1 MARQIEYN
9 FKPLTRQ
16 SEALKFLSVDSDVET
31 ILYGGAA
38 GGGKTMLGCMW
49 QILRRL
55 KYPGT
60 RSLIGRAKLDTLKK
74 TTMNTFFQVAQQIGL
89 KAGED
94 FAYNQ
99 QSHIIKFSNGSEI
112 ILADLQLYPSD
123 PMMTD
128 LGGLELTDI
137 FVDEATEIAEK
148 AYSILTSRI
157 RYKLT
162 HFCTKCSAQ
171 ELDKGEVTKQDKSG
185 KAIEWLCKVCNQKSS
200 GLKPKVLLSCNPSK
214 GWIYNQFYLPYK
226 NQNLPEHRA
235 FVQALPGDNI
245 HLPDSYVTSL
255 TRLPEADRKRLLEGD
270 WEFDNSSDRLYMYDE
285 LMRCFREPMAVGE
298 GYITADIARLGK
310 DRTVLCVWKG
320 LSCIDIVVLRQ
331 KRQDEVKAE
340 IQRLMNQHQVR
351 LSNVLADADGVG
363 GGLVDSLRC
372 REFMNGSKAVRGTQ
386 YMNLK
391 ADCYFRLGELIDKNE
406 ITLPIKWQEDIVKE
420 LELIRRVDPDKEGKL
435 RVTSKDTISQRTG
448 GISPDIADAIMM
460 RAFFELNR
468 NYTKYA
474 FI

>member
-1 MARQIEYN
+1 MERQINYN
-9 FKPLTRQ
+9 FKPLSRQ

-112 ILADLQLYPSD
+112 ILADLFLYPAD
-123 PMMTD
+123 PQMTD
-128 LGGLELTDI
+128 LGGLELTDVFI
-137 FVDEATEIAEK
+137 DEATEITEK
-148 AYSILTSRI
+148 AYSIVSSRI
-157 RYKLT
+157 RYKLNE
-162 HFCTKCSAQ
+162 F
-171 ELDKGEVTKQDKSG
+171 
-185 KAIEWLCKVCNQKSS
+185 
-200 GLKPKVLLSCNPSK
+200 GLKPKILLTCNPSK

-285 LMRCFREPMAVGE
+285 LMRCFREPMNVGD

-340 IQRLMNQHQVR
+340 IQRLMNTHSIR

-406 ITLPIKWQEDIVKE
+406 ITFPIKWQEDIVKE

>member
-74 TTMNTFFQVAQQIGL
+74 TTMATFFQVANEIGL

-94 FAYNQ
+94 FIYNQ

-112 ILADLQLYPSD
+112 ILADLFLYPSD

-128 LGGLELTDI
+128 LGGLEVTDVFI
-137 FVDEATEIAEK
+137 DEATEITEK
-148 AYSILTSRI
+148 AYSIVSSRI
-157 RYKLT
+157 RYKLNE
-162 HFCTKCSAQ
+162 F
-171 ELDKGEVTKQDKSG
+171 
-185 KAIEWLCKVCNQKSS
+185 
-200 GLKPKVLLSCNPSK
+200 GLKPKILLTCNPSK

-285 LMRCFREPMAVGE
+285 LIRCFREPMNVGE

-340 IQRLMNQHQVR
+340 IQRLMNQHGIR

-372 REFMNGSKAVRGTQ
+372 REFMNGSKAVRGNQ

>member
-74 TTMNTFFQVAQQIGL
+74 TTMATFFQVANEIGL

-94 FAYNQ
+94 FIYNQ

-112 ILADLQLYPSD
+112 ILADLFLYPSD

-128 LGGLELTDI
+128 LGGLEVTDVFI
-137 FVDEATEIAEK
+137 DEATEITEK
-148 AYSILTSRI
+148 AYSIVSSRI
-157 RYKLT
+157 RYKLNE
-162 HFCTKCSAQ
+162 F
-171 ELDKGEVTKQDKSG
+171 
-185 KAIEWLCKVCNQKSS
+185 
-200 GLKPKVLLSCNPSK
+200 GLKPKILLTCNPSK

-226 NQNLPEHRA
+226 NQNLPAHRA

-285 LMRCFREPMAVGE
+285 LIRCFREPMNVGE

-320 LSCIDIVVLRQ
+320 LSCIDIVILRQ

-340 IQRLMNQHQVR
+340 IQRLMNQHGIR

-420 LELIRRVDPDKEGKL
+420 LELVRRVDPDKEGKL

-460 RAFFELNR
+460 RAYFELNR

>member
-1 MARQIEYN
+1 MERQINYN

-16 SEALKFLSVDSDVET
+16 SEALKFLSADSNVET

-49 QILRRL
+49 QILRHL

-74 TTMNTFFQVAQQIGL
+74 TTMNTFFQVANDIGL

-94 FAYNQ
+94 FSYNQ

-112 ILADLQLYPSD
+112 ILADLFLYPSD
-123 PMMTD
+123 PNFQD
-128 LGGLELTDI
+128 LGGLELTDV
-137 FVDEATEIAEK
+137 FLDEATEISEK
-148 AYSILTSRI
+148 AYSIVCSRI
-157 RYKLT
+157 RYKLNDYNLT
-162 HFCTKCSAQ
+162 
-171 ELDKGEVTKQDKSG
+171 
-185 KAIEWLCKVCNQKSS
+185 
-200 GLKPKVLLSCNPSK
+200 PKILLTCNPSK

-226 NQNLPEHRA
+226 NQNLPEHLA

-245 HLPDSYVTSL
+245 HLPEAYVTSL
-255 TRLPEADRKRLLEGD
+255 SRLPEADRKRLLEGD
-270 WEFDNSSDRLYMYDE
+270 WEFDNSSDRLYLYDE
-285 LMRCFREPMAVGE
+285 LMRCFREPMNVGE

-340 IQRLMNQHQVR
+340 IQRLMNQYSVR

-372 REFMNGSKAVRGTQ
+372 REFLNGSKAVRGTQ

-406 ITLPIKWQEDIVKE
+406 ITFPIKWQEDICKE

-460 RAFFELNR
+460 RAYFELNR

>member
-1 MARQIEYN
+1 MARQIDYN

-74 TTMNTFFQVAQQIGL
+74 TTMATFFQVANEIGL

-94 FAYNQ
+94 FIYNQ

-112 ILADLQLYPSD
+112 ILADLFLYPSD

-128 LGGLELTDI
+128 LGGLEVTDVFI
-137 FVDEATEIAEK
+137 DEATEITEK
-148 AYSILTSRI
+148 AYSIVSSRI
-157 RYKLT
+157 RYKLN
-162 HFCTKCSAQ
+162 
-171 ELDKGEVTKQDKSG
+171 EY
-185 KAIEWLCKVCNQKSS
+185 N
-200 GLKPKVLLSCNPSK
+200 LKPKILLTCNPSK

-235 FVQALPGDNI
+235 FVQALPGDNLY
-245 HLPDSYVTSL
+245 LPDSYVTSL

-285 LMRCFREPMAVGE
+285 LIRCFREPMAVGE

-320 LSCIDIVVLRQ
+320 LSCIDIVILRQ

-340 IQRLMNQHQVR
+340 IQRLMNTHSIR

-420 LELIRRVDPDKEGKL
+420 LELVRRVDPDKEGKL

>member
-112 ILADLQLYPSD
+112 ILADLFLYPAD
-123 PMMTD
+123 PQMTD
-128 LGGLELTDI
+128 LGGLELTDVFI
-137 FVDEATEIAEK
+137 DEATEITEK
-148 AYSILTSRI
+148 AYSIVSSRI
-157 RYKLT
+157 RYKLNE
-162 HFCTKCSAQ
+162 F
-171 ELDKGEVTKQDKSG
+171 
-185 KAIEWLCKVCNQKSS
+185 
-200 GLKPKVLLSCNPSK
+200 GLKPKILLTCNPSK

-226 NQNLPEHRA
+226 NQNLPAHRA

-285 LMRCFREPMAVGE
+285 LIRCFREPMNVGE

-340 IQRLMNQHQVR
+340 IQRLMNQHGIR

-372 REFMNGSKAVRGTQ
+372 REFMNGSKAVRGNQ

>member
-1 MARQIEYN
+1 MAGQIDYN

-74 TTMNTFFQVAQQIGL
+74 TTMATFFQVANEIGL

-94 FAYNQ
+94 FIYNQ

-112 ILADLQLYPSD
+112 ILADLFLYPSD

-128 LGGLELTDI
+128 LGGLEVTDVFI
-137 FVDEATEIAEK
+137 DEATEITEK
-148 AYSILTSRI
+148 AYSIVSSRI
-157 RYKLT
+157 RYKLKE
-162 HFCTKCSAQ
+162 F
-171 ELDKGEVTKQDKSG
+171 
-185 KAIEWLCKVCNQKSS
+185 
-200 GLKPKVLLSCNPSK
+200 GLKPKILLTCNPSK

-226 NQNLPEHRA
+226 NQNLPAHRA

-285 LMRCFREPMAVGE
+285 LMRCFREPMNVGE

-310 DRTVLCVWKG
+310 DRTVLCVWRG
-320 LSCIDIVVLRQ
+320 LSCIDIVILRQ

-406 ITLPIKWQEDIVKE
+406 ITLPIKYQEDIVKE
-420 LELIRRVDPDKEGKL
+420 LELVRRVDPDKEGKL

>member
-1 MARQIEYN
+1 MERQINYN

-16 SEALKFLSVDSDVET
+16 SEALKFLSADSNVET

-74 TTMNTFFQVAQQIGL
+74 TTMNTFFQVANDIGL

-94 FAYNQ
+94 FSYNQ

-112 ILADLQLYPSD
+112 ILADLFLYPSD
-123 PMMTD
+123 PHFQD
-128 LGGLELTDI
+128 LGGLELTDV
-137 FVDEATEIAEK
+137 FLDEATEISEK
-148 AYSILTSRI
+148 AYSVVCSRI
-157 RYKLT
+157 RYKLNE
-162 HFCTKCSAQ
+162 F
-171 ELDKGEVTKQDKSG
+171 
-185 KAIEWLCKVCNQKSS
+185 N
-200 GLKPKVLLSCNPSK
+200 LKPKILLTCNPSK

-226 NQNLPEHRA
+226 NQNLPKHLA

-245 HLPDSYVTSL
+245 HLPDAYVTSL
-255 TRLPEADRKRLLEGD
+255 SRLPEADRKRLLEGD
-270 WEFDNSSDRLYMYDE
+270 WEFDNSSDRLYLYDE
-285 LMRCFREPMAVGE
+285 LMRCFREPMNVGE

-340 IQRLMNQHQVR
+340 IQRLMNQYSVR

-406 ITLPIKWQEDIVKE
+406 ITFPIKWQEDICKE

-460 RAFFELNR
+460 RAYFELNR

>member
-1 MARQIEYN
+1 MERQINYN

-16 SEALKFLSVDSDVET
+16 SEALKFLSADSQVET

-74 TTMNTFFQVAQQIGL
+74 TTMNTFFQVANDIGL
-89 KAGED
+89 RAGED
-94 FAYNQ
+94 FSYNQ

-112 ILADLQLYPSD
+112 ILADLFLYPSD
-123 PMMTD
+123 PHFQD
-128 LGGLELTDI
+128 LGGLELTDV
-137 FVDEATEIAEK
+137 FLDEATEISEK
-148 AYSILTSRI
+148 AYSVVCSRI
-157 RYKLT
+157 RYKLNE
-162 HFCTKCSAQ
+162 F
-171 ELDKGEVTKQDKSG
+171 
-185 KAIEWLCKVCNQKSS
+185 
-200 GLKPKVLLSCNPSK
+200 GLKPKILLTCNPSK

-226 NQNLPEHRA
+226 NQNLPKHLA

-245 HLPDSYVTSL
+245 HLPDAYVTSL
-255 TRLPEADRKRLLEGD
+255 SRLPEADRKRLLEGD

-285 LMRCFREPMAVGE
+285 LMRCFREPMNVGE

-340 IQRLMNQHQVR
+340 IQRLMNQYSVR

-406 ITLPIKWQEDIVKE
+406 ITFPIKWQEDICKE

-460 RAFFELNR
+460 RAYFELNR

>member
-1 MARQIEYN
+1 MAGQIDYN

-74 TTMNTFFQVAQQIGL
+74 TTMNTFFQVAHEIGL

-94 FAYNQ
+94 FVYNQ
-99 QSHIIKFSNGSEI
+99 QSHTIKFSNGSEI
-112 ILADLQLYPSD
+112 ILADLFLYPAD
-123 PMMTD
+123 PQMTD
-128 LGGLELTDI
+128 LGGLELTDAFI
-137 FVDEATEIAEK
+137 DEATEITEK
-148 AYSILTSRI
+148 AYSIVSSRI
-157 RYKLT
+157 RYKLNE
-162 HFCTKCSAQ
+162 F
-171 ELDKGEVTKQDKSG
+171 
-185 KAIEWLCKVCNQKSS
+185 
-200 GLKPKVLLSCNPSK
+200 GLKPKILLTCNPSK

-226 NQNLPEHRA
+226 NQNLPAHRA

-285 LMRCFREPMAVGE
+285 LIRCFREPMNVGE

-310 DRTVLCVWKG
+310 DRTVLCVWRG
-320 LSCIDIVVLRQ
+320 LSCIDIVILRQ

-363 GGLVDSLRC
+363 GGLADSLRC
-372 REFMNGSKAVRGTQ
+372 REFMNGSKAVRGPQ

-406 ITLPIKWQEDIVKE
+406 ITLPIKYQEDIVKE
-420 LELIRRVDPDKEGKL
+420 LELVRRVDPDKEGKL

-460 RAFFELNR
+460 RAYFELNR

>member
-74 TTMNTFFQVAQQIGL
+74 TTMATFFQVANEIGL

-94 FAYNQ
+94 FVYNQ

-112 ILADLQLYPSD
+112 ILADLFLYPSD

-128 LGGLELTDI
+128 LGGLEVTDVFI
-137 FVDEATEIAEK
+137 DEATEITEK
-148 AYSILTSRI
+148 AYSIVSSRI
-157 RYKLT
+157 RYKLKE
-162 HFCTKCSAQ
+162 F
-171 ELDKGEVTKQDKSG
+171 
-185 KAIEWLCKVCNQKSS
+185 N
-200 GLKPKVLLSCNPSK
+200 LKPKILLTCNPSK

-310 DRTVLCVWKG
+310 DRTVLCVWRG

-340 IQRLMNQHQVR
+340 IQRLMNTHSIR

>member
-1 MARQIEYN
+1 MERQINYN

-16 SEALKFLSVDSDVET
+16 SEALKFLSADSNVET

-74 TTMNTFFQVAQQIGL
+74 TTMNTFFQVAADIGL
-89 KAGED
+89 RAGED
-94 FAYNQ
+94 FNYNQ

-112 ILADLQLYPSD
+112 ILADLFLYPSD
-123 PMMTD
+123 PHFQD
-128 LGGLELTDI
+128 LGGLELTDV
-137 FVDEATEIAEK
+137 FLDEATEISEK
-148 AYSILTSRI
+148 AYSVVCSRI
-157 RYKLT
+157 RYKLNEYNLT
-162 HFCTKCSAQ
+162 
-171 ELDKGEVTKQDKSG
+171 
-185 KAIEWLCKVCNQKSS
+185 
-200 GLKPKVLLSCNPSK
+200 PKILLTCNPSK

-226 NQNLPEHRA
+226 NQNLPEHLA

-245 HLPDSYVTSL
+245 HLPEAYVTSL
-255 TRLPEADRKRLLEGD
+255 SRLPEADRKRLLEGD
-270 WEFDNSSDRLYMYDE
+270 WEFDNSSDRLYLYDE
-285 LMRCFREPMAVGE
+285 LMRCFREPMNVGE

-340 IQRLMNQHQVR
+340 IQRLMNQYSVR

-372 REFMNGSKAVRGTQ
+372 REFMNGSKAIRGTQ

-406 ITLPIKWQEDIVKE
+406 ITFPIKWQEDICKE

-460 RAFFELNR
+460 RAYFELNR

>member
-1 MARQIEYN
+1 MERQIDYN
-9 FKPLTRQ
+9 FKPLIRQ
-16 SEALKFLSVDSDVET
+16 SEALQFLSVDSEVET

-38 GGGKTMLGCMW
+38 GGGKTLLGCMW

-74 TTMNTFFQVAQQIGL
+74 TTMATFFQVAADIGL

-94 FAYNQ
+94 FIYNQ

-112 ILADLQLYPSD
+112 ILADLFLYPSD
-123 PMMTD
+123 PNFQD
-128 LGGLELTDI
+128 LGGLEVTDV
-137 FVDEATEIAEK
+137 FLDEATEITEK
-148 AYSILTSRI
+148 AYSIVSSRI
-157 RYKLT
+157 RYKLNE
-162 HFCTKCSAQ
+162 F
-171 ELDKGEVTKQDKSG
+171 
-185 KAIEWLCKVCNQKSS
+185 N
-200 GLKPKVLLSCNPSK
+200 LKPKILLTCNPSK

-226 NQNLPEHRA
+226 NQNLPEHLA
-235 FVQALPGDNI
+235 FVQALPGDNL
-245 HLPDSYVTSL
+245 HLPESYLTSL

-270 WEFDNSSDRLYMYDE
+270 WEFDNSSDRLYLYDE
-285 LMRCFREPMAVGE
+285 LMRCFREPMNVGE
-298 GYITADIARLGK
+298 GFITADIARLGK

-340 IQRLMNQHQVR
+340 IQRLMNEYSVR

-406 ITLPIKWQEDIVKE
+406 ITLPIRYKEEIIKE
-420 LELIRRVDPDKEGKL
+420 LELVRRVDPDKEGKL

-460 RAFFELNR
+460 RAYFELNR

>member
-1 MARQIEYN
+1 MERQINYN

-112 ILADLQLYPSD
+112 ILADLFLYPAD
-123 PMMTD
+123 PQMTD
-128 LGGLELTDI
+128 LGGLELTDVFI
-137 FVDEATEIAEK
+137 DEATEITEK
-148 AYSILTSRI
+148 AYSIVSSRI
-157 RYKLT
+157 RYKLNE
-162 HFCTKCSAQ
+162 F
-171 ELDKGEVTKQDKSG
+171 
-185 KAIEWLCKVCNQKSS
+185 
-200 GLKPKVLLSCNPSK
+200 GLKPKILLTCNPSK

-285 LMRCFREPMAVGE
+285 LMRCFREPMAVGD

-340 IQRLMNQHQVR
+340 IQRLMNTHSIR

-406 ITLPIKWQEDIVKE
+406 ITFPIKWQEDIVKE

>member
-74 TTMNTFFQVAQQIGL
+74 TTMATFFQVAHEIGL

-94 FAYNQ
+94 FIYNQ

-112 ILADLQLYPSD
+112 ILADLFLYPSD

-128 LGGLELTDI
+128 LGGLEVTDVFI
-137 FVDEATEIAEK
+137 DEATEITEK
-148 AYSILTSRI
+148 AYSIVSSRI
-157 RYKLT
+157 RYKLNE
-162 HFCTKCSAQ
+162 F
-171 ELDKGEVTKQDKSG
+171 
-185 KAIEWLCKVCNQKSS
+185 
-200 GLKPKVLLSCNPSK
+200 GLKPKILLTCNPSK

-226 NQNLPEHRA
+226 NQNLPSHRA

-285 LMRCFREPMAVGE
+285 LIRCFREPMNVGE

-320 LSCIDIVVLRQ
+320 LSCIDIIILKQ

-340 IQRLMNQHQVR
+340 IQRLMNQHGIK

-406 ITLPIKWQEDIVKE
+406 ITLPIKYQEDIVKE
-420 LELIRRVDPDKEGKL
+420 LELVRRVDPDKEGKL

-460 RAFFELNR
+460 RAYFELNR

>member
-74 TTMNTFFQVAQQIGL
+74 TTMATFFQVANEIGL

-94 FAYNQ
+94 FIYNQ

-112 ILADLQLYPSD
+112 ILADLFLYPSD

-128 LGGLELTDI
+128 LGGLEVTDVFI
-137 FVDEATEIAEK
+137 DEATEITEK
-148 AYSILTSRI
+148 AYSIVSSRI
-157 RYKLT
+157 RYKLNE
-162 HFCTKCSAQ
+162 F
-171 ELDKGEVTKQDKSG
+171 
-185 KAIEWLCKVCNQKSS
+185 
-200 GLKPKVLLSCNPSK
+200 GLKPKILLTCNPSK

-226 NQNLPEHRA
+226 NQNLPAHRA

-285 LMRCFREPMAVGE
+285 LIRCFREPMNVGE

-320 LSCIDIVVLRQ
+320 LSCIDIVILRQ

-340 IQRLMNQHQVR
+340 IQRLMNQHGVR

-406 ITLPIKWQEDIVKE
+406 ITLPIKYQEDIVKE
-420 LELIRRVDPDKEGKL
+420 LELVRRVDPDKEGKL

>member
-1 MARQIEYN
+1 MAGQIDYN

-74 TTMNTFFQVAQQIGL
+74 TTMATFFQVAHEIGL

-94 FAYNQ
+94 FIYNQ

-112 ILADLQLYPSD
+112 ILADLFLYPSD

-128 LGGLELTDI
+128 LGGLEITDAFI
-137 FVDEATEIAEK
+137 DEATEITEK
-148 AYSILTSRI
+148 AYSIVSSRI
-157 RYKLT
+157 RYKLNE
-162 HFCTKCSAQ
+162 F
-171 ELDKGEVTKQDKSG
+171 
-185 KAIEWLCKVCNQKSS
+185 
-200 GLKPKVLLSCNPSK
+200 GLKPKILLTCNPSK

-226 NQNLPEHRA
+226 NQNLPQHLA
-235 FVQALPGDNI
+235 FIQALPGDNI

-285 LMRCFREPMAVGE
+285 LMRCFREPMNVGE

-310 DRTVLCVWKG
+310 DRTVLCVWRG
-320 LSCIDIVVLRQ
+320 LSCIDIVVLKQ

-340 IQRLMNQHQVR
+340 IQRLMNEHSVR

-363 GGLVDSLRC
+363 GGLADSLRC

-406 ITLPIKWQEDIVKE
+406 ITLPIKYQEDIIKE
-420 LELIRRVDPDKEGKL
+420 LELVRRVDPDKEGKL

-460 RAFFELNR
+460 RAYFELNR

>member
-1 MARQIEYN
+1 MAGQIDYN

-74 TTMNTFFQVAQQIGL
+74 TTMNTFFQVAHEIGL

-94 FAYNQ
+94 FVYNQ
-99 QSHIIKFSNGSEI
+99 QSHTIKFSNGSEI
-112 ILADLQLYPSD
+112 ILADLFLYPAD
-123 PMMTD
+123 PQMTD
-128 LGGLELTDI
+128 LGGLELTDAFI
-137 FVDEATEIAEK
+137 DEATEITEK
-148 AYSILTSRI
+148 AYSIVSSRI
-157 RYKLT
+157 RYKLNE
-162 HFCTKCSAQ
+162 F
-171 ELDKGEVTKQDKSG
+171 
-185 KAIEWLCKVCNQKSS
+185 
-200 GLKPKVLLSCNPSK
+200 GLKPKILLTCNPSK

-226 NQNLPEHRA
+226 NQNLPIHRA
-235 FVQALPGDNI
+235 FIQALPGDNI

-285 LMRCFREPMAVGE
+285 LVRCFREPMAVGE

-310 DRTVLCVWKG
+310 DRTVLCVWRG
-320 LSCIDIVVLRQ
+320 LSCIDIVILRQ

-340 IQRLMNQHQVR
+340 IQRLMNEHSVR

-406 ITLPIKWQEDIVKE
+406 ITFPVRYQEDIIKE
-420 LELIRRVDPDKEGKL
+420 LELVRRVDPDKEGKL

-460 RAFFELNR
+460 RAYFELNR

>member
-1 MARQIEYN
+1 MAGQIDYN
-9 FKPLTRQ
+9 FKPLSRQ

-74 TTMNTFFQVAQQIGL
+74 TTMATFFQVANEIGL

-94 FAYNQ
+94 FIYNQ

-112 ILADLQLYPSD
+112 ILADLFLYPSD

-128 LGGLELTDI
+128 LGGLEITDAFI
-137 FVDEATEIAEK
+137 DEATEITEK
-148 AYSILTSRI
+148 AYSIVSSRI
-157 RYKLT
+157 RYKLNE
-162 HFCTKCSAQ
+162 F
-171 ELDKGEVTKQDKSG
+171 
-185 KAIEWLCKVCNQKSS
+185 
-200 GLKPKVLLSCNPSK
+200 GLKPKILLTCNPSK

-235 FVQALPGDNI
+235 FIQALPGDNI

-270 WEFDNSSDRLYMYDE
+270 WEFDNSSDRLYLYDE
-285 LMRCFREPMAVGE
+285 LMRCFREPMNVGE

-310 DRTVLCVWKG
+310 DRTVLCVWRG

-340 IQRLMNQHQVR
+340 IQRLMNQHGIR

-460 RAFFELNR
+460 RAYFELNR

>member
-112 ILADLQLYPSD
+112 ILADLFLYPAD
-123 PMMTD
+123 PQMTD
-128 LGGLELTDI
+128 LGGLELTDVFI
-137 FVDEATEIAEK
+137 DEATEITEK
-148 AYSILTSRI
+148 AYSIVSSRI
-157 RYKLT
+157 RYKLNE
-162 HFCTKCSAQ
+162 F
-171 ELDKGEVTKQDKSG
+171 
-185 KAIEWLCKVCNQKSS
+185 
-200 GLKPKVLLSCNPSK
+200 GLKPKILLTCNPSK

-285 LMRCFREPMAVGE
+285 LMRCFREPMNVGE

-340 IQRLMNQHQVR
+340 IQRLMNQHGIR

-372 REFMNGSKAVRGTQ
+372 REFMNGSKAVRGNQ

>member
-74 TTMNTFFQVAQQIGL
+74 TTMATFFQVANEIGL

-94 FAYNQ
+94 FIYNQ

-112 ILADLQLYPSD
+112 ILADLFLYPSD

-128 LGGLELTDI
+128 LGGLEVTDVFI
-137 FVDEATEIAEK
+137 DEATEITEK
-148 AYSILTSRI
+148 AYSIVSSRI
-157 RYKLT
+157 RYKLNE
-162 HFCTKCSAQ
+162 F
-171 ELDKGEVTKQDKSG
+171 
-185 KAIEWLCKVCNQKSS
+185 
-200 GLKPKVLLSCNPSK
+200 GLKPKILLTCNPSK

-285 LMRCFREPMAVGE
+285 LIRCFREPMNVGE

-320 LSCIDIVVLRQ
+320 LSCIDIVILRQ

-340 IQRLMNQHQVR
+340 IQRLMNQHGIR

-420 LELIRRVDPDKEGKL
+420 LELVRRVDPDKEGKL

-460 RAFFELNR
+460 RAYFELNR

>member
-1 MARQIEYN
+1 MAGQIDYN

-74 TTMNTFFQVAQQIGL
+74 TTMNTFFQVAHDIGL

-94 FAYNQ
+94 FIYNQ
-99 QSHIIKFSNGSEI
+99 QSHIVKFSNGSEI
-112 ILADLQLYPSD
+112 ILADLQFYPSD
-123 PMMTD
+123 PQMTD
-128 LGGLELTDI
+128 LGGLELTDV
-137 FVDEATEIAEK
+137 FLDEATEITEK
-148 AYSILTSRI
+148 AYSIVSSRI
-157 RYKLT
+157 RYKLNE
-162 HFCTKCSAQ
+162 F
-171 ELDKGEVTKQDKSG
+171 
-185 KAIEWLCKVCNQKSS
+185 N
-200 GLKPKVLLSCNPSK
+200 LKPKILLTCNPSK

-226 NQNLPEHRA
+226 NQNLPQHLA

-285 LMRCFREPMAVGE
+285 LMRCFREPMNVGE

-310 DRTVLCVWKG
+310 DRTVLCVWRG
-320 LSCIDIVVLRQ
+320 LSCIDIVVLKQ

-340 IQRLMNQHQVR
+340 IQRLMNEHSVR

-406 ITLPIKWQEDIVKE
+406 ITFPVRYQEDIIKE
-420 LELIRRVDPDKEGKL
+420 LELVRRVDPDKEGKL

-460 RAFFELNR
+460 RAYFELNR

>member
-1 MARQIEYN
+1 MERQINYN

-16 SEALKFLSVDSDVET
+16 SEALKFLSADSQVET

-74 TTMNTFFQVAQQIGL
+74 TTMNTFFQVANDIGL

-94 FAYNQ
+94 FSYNQ

-112 ILADLQLYPSD
+112 ILADLFLYPSD
-123 PMMTD
+123 PNFQD
-128 LGGLELTDI
+128 LGGLELTDV
-137 FVDEATEIAEK
+137 FLDEATEISEK
-148 AYSILTSRI
+148 AYSIVCSRI
-157 RYKLT
+157 RYKLNEYNLT
-162 HFCTKCSAQ
+162 
-171 ELDKGEVTKQDKSG
+171 
-185 KAIEWLCKVCNQKSS
+185 
-200 GLKPKVLLSCNPSK
+200 PKILLTCNPSK

-226 NQNLPEHRA
+226 NQNLPKHLA

-245 HLPDSYVTSL
+245 HLPEAYVTSL
-255 TRLPEADRKRLLEGD
+255 SRLPEADRKRLLEGD
-270 WEFDNSSDRLYMYDE
+270 WEFDNSSDRLYLYDE
-285 LMRCFREPMAVGE
+285 LMRCFREPMNVGE

-340 IQRLMNQHQVR
+340 IQRLMNQYSVR

-406 ITLPIKWQEDIVKE
+406 ITFPIKWQEDICKE

-460 RAFFELNR
+460 RAYFELNR

>member
-1 MARQIEYN
+1 MAGQIDYN

-74 TTMNTFFQVAQQIGL
+74 TTMATFFQVAHEIGL

-94 FAYNQ
+94 FIYNQ

-112 ILADLQLYPSD
+112 ILADLFLYPSD

-128 LGGLELTDI
+128 LGGLEITDAFI
-137 FVDEATEIAEK
+137 DEATEITEK
-148 AYSILTSRI
+148 AYSIVSSRI
-157 RYKLT
+157 RYKLNE
-162 HFCTKCSAQ
+162 F
-171 ELDKGEVTKQDKSG
+171 
-185 KAIEWLCKVCNQKSS
+185 
-200 GLKPKVLLSCNPSK
+200 GLKPKILLTCNPSK

-226 NQNLPEHRA
+226 NQNLPQHLA
-235 FVQALPGDNI
+235 FVQALPGDNLY
-245 HLPDSYVTSL
+245 LPESYVTSL

-270 WEFDNSSDRLYMYDE
+270 WEFDNSSDRLYLYDE
-285 LMRCFREPMAVGE
+285 LMRCFREPMNVGE

-310 DRTVLCVWKG
+310 DRTVLCVWRG
-320 LSCIDIVVLRQ
+320 LSCIDIVVLKQ
-331 KRQDEVKAE
+331 KRQDEVQAE
-340 IQRLMNQHQVR
+340 IQRFMNEHSVR

-363 GGLVDSLRC
+363 GGLADSLRC

-406 ITLPIKWQEDIVKE
+406 ITLPIKYQEDIIKE
-420 LELIRRVDPDKEGKL
+420 LELVRRVDPDKEGKL

-460 RAFFELNR
+460 RAYFELNR
-468 NYTKYA
+468 NYNKYA

>member
-1 MARQIEYN
+1 MAGQIDYN

-16 SEALKFLSVDSDVET
+16 SEALKFLSVDSNVET

-74 TTMNTFFQVAQQIGL
+74 TTMNTFFQVANDIGL
-89 KAGED
+89 RAGED
-94 FAYNQ
+94 FNYNQ

-112 ILADLQLYPSD
+112 ILADLFLYPSD
-123 PMMTD
+123 PNFQD
-128 LGGLELTDI
+128 LGGLELTDV
-137 FVDEATEIAEK
+137 FLDEATEISEK
-148 AYSILTSRI
+148 AYSVVCSRI
-157 RYKLT
+157 RYKLNE
-162 HFCTKCSAQ
+162 F
-171 ELDKGEVTKQDKSG
+171 
-185 KAIEWLCKVCNQKSS
+185 
-200 GLKPKVLLSCNPSK
+200 GLKPKILLTCNPSK

-226 NQNLPEHRA
+226 NQNLPQHLA

-245 HLPDSYVTSL
+245 HLPDAYVTSL
-255 TRLPEADRKRLLEGD
+255 SRLPEADRKRLLEGD
-270 WEFDNSSDRLYMYDE
+270 WEFDNSSDRLYLYDE
-285 LMRCFREPMAVGE
+285 LMRCFREPINIGE

-340 IQRLMNQHQVR
+340 IKRLMNEHGVR

-406 ITLPIKWQEDIVKE
+406 ITFPIKWQEDICKE

-460 RAFFELNR
+460 RAYFELNR

>member
-112 ILADLQLYPSD
+112 ILADLFLYPAD
-123 PMMTD
+123 PQMTD
-128 LGGLELTDI
+128 LGGLELTDAFI
-137 FVDEATEIAEK
+137 DEATEITEK
-148 AYSILTSRI
+148 AYSIVSSRI
-157 RYKLT
+157 RYKLNE
-162 HFCTKCSAQ
+162 F
-171 ELDKGEVTKQDKSG
+171 
-185 KAIEWLCKVCNQKSS
+185 
-200 GLKPKVLLSCNPSK
+200 GLKPKILLTCNPSK

-235 FVQALPGDNI
+235 FVQALPGDNLY
-245 HLPDSYVTSL
+245 LPDSYVTSL

-310 DRTVLCVWKG
+310 DRTVLCVWRG

-340 IQRLMNQHQVR
+340 IQRLMNQYSIR

-460 RAFFELNR
+460 RAYFELNR